1 MKKFA
6 SLVVV
11 LLVMLLVS
19 TGNAQVRPGSFT
31 IAPTLGMYTFEGNED
46 MDQARPLVGL
56 RLGYNFNKYIGLEG
70 YLHYANTTNNAWSP
84 KKNVD
89 FTGYG
94 AEVIFHLLPNQSLVP
109 FLAAG
114 VGGVHYSYGMYEED
128 VDYGTDTYKKDKL
141 AVSFGYGLKWFLSDW
156 FALRLDIRDVMPINK
171 LHNNMLVSLGL
182 NFAFGG
188 AKKAAATSV
197 SAAEPVVEEA
207 AKPQAAAAPEVVEEA
222 KPAVAAAAPAV
233 VEQVVKPQPKT
244 QVKEEV
250 DEMGRA
256 TLQVLFDFN
265 KDTIK
270 KNYTKDID
278 HMVGVMKE
286 HSDLKLTIEGH
297 TDNVGKAAYN
307 KKLSQKRADAVKKYM
322 VEKGGI
328 DAQRLNAIGYGQE
341 KPVASNKTKDGRAK
355 NRRVEAAVD
364 YKK

>member
-46 MDQARPLVGL
+46 MDQARPLVGM

-70 YLHYANTTNNAWSP
+70 YVHYANTTNNAWSP

-94 AEVIFHLLPNQSLVP
+94 GELIFHLLPNQALVP
-109 FLAAG
+109 FLAVG
-114 VGGVHYSYGMYEED
+114 VGGVHYSYGIFEED
-128 VDYGTDTYKKDKL
+128 PDYGTDTYKSNKFTFDY
-141 AVSFGYGLKWFLSDW
+141 GYGLKWFLSDW
-156 FALRLDIRDVMPINK
+156 FALRLDIRHIMPIDRF
-171 LHNNMLVSLGL
+171 HNNMLVSLGL

-188 AKKAAATSV
+188 AKKTAATTV
-197 SAAEPVVEEA
+197 SAAEPVMEE
-207 AKPQAAAAPEVVEEA
+207 AKPQAAAAPVVEEA
-222 KPAVAAAAPAV
+222 KPAVAAAPAV
-233 VEQVVKPQPKT
+233 VEEVVRPQPKT
-244 QVKEEV
+244 QVREEV

-256 TLQVLFDFN
+256 TLKVLFDFD
-265 KDTIK
+265 KATIK

-278 HMVGVMKE
+278 HMVDVMKE
-286 HSDLKLTIEGH
+286 HSDLDLTIEGH
-297 TDNVGKAAYN
+297 TDNIGKAAYN
-307 KKLSQKRADAVKKYM
+307 KNLSQKRAEAVKNYM

-328 DAQRLNAIGYGQE
+328 DAKRLNAIGYGQE
-341 KPVASNKTKDGRAK
+341 KPVASNKTRDGRAK

>member
-46 MDQARPLVGL
+46 MDQARPLVGM

-70 YLHYANTTNNAWSP
+70 YLHYANTNNNAWSP

-94 AEVIFHLLPNQSLVP
+94 GELIFHLLPNQALVP
-109 FLAAG
+109 FLAVG
-114 VGGVHYSYGMYEED
+114 VGGVHYSYGIYEED
-128 VDYGTDTYKKDKL
+128 PDYGTDTYKSNKFTFDY
-141 AVSFGYGLKWFLSDW
+141 GYGLKWFLSDW
-156 FALRLDIRDVMPINK
+156 FALRLDIRHVMPIDRF
-171 LHNNMLVSLGL
+171 HNNMLVSLGL

-188 AKKAAATSV
+188 AKKAVATPV
-197 SAAEPVVEEA
+197 SAAEPVMEE
-207 AKPQAAAAPEVVEEA
+207 AKPQAAAAPVIEEA

-233 VEQVVKPQPKT
+233 VEEVVKPQPKT
-244 QVKEEV
+244 QVREEV

-256 TLQVLFDFN
+256 TLKVLFDFD
-265 KDTIK
+265 KATIK

-278 HMVGVMKE
+278 HMVDVMKE
-286 HSDLKLTIEGH
+286 HSDLELTIEGH

-307 KKLSQKRADAVKKYM
+307 KNLSQKRAEAVKQALLLLGARESQ
-322 VEKGGI
+322 VEAVSLGE
-328 DAQRLNAIGYGQE
+328 E
-341 KPVASNKTKDGRAK
+341 KPRCYDSNESCFSE
-355 NRRVEAAVD
+355 NRRSDMLYTGEF
-364 YKK
+364 